1 MKPLENK
8 TDTEKNG
15 KYTTKLARKIG
26 LRAKVTI
33 CAVLIGILPV
43 LVVGGVAYK
52 LTGDYAIEKS
62 TGAKLSEAK
71 EIAENLQGFLKERTA
86 NMDTLVRFIKSEFDI
101 SSPTDFDLAIKSKK
115 QEFKAALSK
124 FSEEYSYFSNIAL
137 YEPKGR
143 QIVNSAT
150 SSSENNPAQLEYF
163 RAVVERG
170 NTFISNPIATK
181 TGSKDG
187 LSVYIATPIKDNS
200 GSLLAIIVAEIPVEK
215 IGNATIKAAAASK
228 QGTIYNLVDESGKI
242 FQAFNQKINPQG
254 RTIGA
259 KLPEKLPSLTQILN
273 SQQARTW
280 VETSQDDNN
289 QYINTYAPLN
299 QFKGLSWG
307 IVTSLNKNAI
317 LGSQQQLLETI
328 SWVSLL
334 TAATTT
340 IIASL
345 LANRSIRPI
354 LQANAVVE
362 RLGKGDLDCR
372 LPIRG
377 NDELAVLGKNINR
390 MAGDI
395 QHLLQQQKTYGDKL
409 LAQNDVLNTLTKN
422 DSLLAGDVFGTA
434 RAFTEAIAQTLQ
446 ISRVSIWLFSDRR
459 DAINCIDLYE
469 LEGNKHDRSQSL
481 KFDDYYGY
489 FQALL
494 QARPL
499 AEEDAQTSSTM
510 QKLTPDYLAPAG
522 ILSKLDIP
530 IQSGGMVAGVICCE
544 QVEKRR
550 LWQAEEILFVGSVA
564 NPIALA
570 IESEQLQK
578 DIANLLDVVSEVED
592 GNLTTRAL
600 VSDRTTGL
608 VADTLN
614 RLLEQLGSTMAQ
626 VVQTS
631 NLVSHTSSDLG
642 ELTEKVAS
650 NAQEQVKEAISVHKL
665 SKQVKTQVQNSV
677 EQIDTANKSL
687 KEVNST
693 VESGQDALKQM
704 NQGIDIL
711 REGTNQIVQ
720 QMKTLGEFVGLADQF
735 VQEQGQIASLTQVLA
750 LNATLVAARASEQKD
765 PMQFAVVAREFEA
778 IASEVS
784 TLAQQTNDGLATLQQ
799 RTEQINS
806 VVTSVDAQVQN
817 LGGLVNGFTIGVE
830 QSNQIYNNVNR
841 VTKEVVRSAETV
853 ALYHQSIVSASQS
866 TTKAMKEIVT
876 LAASNA
882 RLTQKARTE
891 STAMEDLSDKLLQK
905 VSFFRV
911 GDISLS
917 ETIDFGASLES
928 IDEELPDLIPL
939 DELSDDEE
947 YQTIL
952 FAPEVISR

>member
-15 KYTTKLARKIG
+15 KYTTKLAKKIG
-26 LRAKVTI
+26 LQAKVTI
-33 CAVLIGILPV
+33 CAAFIGILPI
-43 LVVGGVAYK
+43 LVVDSVAYK
-52 LTGDYAIEKS
+52 LTSDYAIEQS
-62 TGAKLSEAK
+62 TEATLSEADK
-71 EIAENLQGFLKERTA
+71 NEIL
-86 NMDTLVRFIKSEFDI
+86 
-101 SSPTDFDLAIKSKK
+101 SS
-115 QEFKAALSK
+115 
-124 FSEEYSYFSNIAL
+124 
-137 YEPKGR
+137 
-143 QIVNSAT
+143 
-150 SSSENNPAQLEYF
+150 
-163 RAVVERG
+163 
-170 NTFISNPIATK
+170 
-181 TGSKDG
+181 
-187 LSVYIATPIKDNS
+187 
-200 GSLLAIIVAEIPVEK
+200 
-215 IGNATIKAAAASK
+215 
-228 QGTIYNLVDESGKI
+228 
-242 FQAFNQKINPQG
+242 QK
-254 RTIGA
+254 
-259 KLPEKLPSLTQILN
+259 
-273 SQQARTW
+273 
-280 VETSQDDNN
+280 
-289 QYINTYAPLN
+289 
-299 QFKGLSWG
+299 
-307 IVTSLNKNAI
+307 
-317 LGSQQQLLETI
+317 QLLKTL

-334 TAATTT
+334 TAAATVTLV
-340 IIASL
+340 SL

-354 LQANAVVE
+354 LQANAVIE

-390 MAGDI
+390 MAEDI
-395 QHLLQQQKTYGDKL
+395 QHLLQQQKNYGDKL
-409 LAQNDVLNTLTKN
+409 LAQNDVLNTLSKN
-422 DSLLAGDVFGTA
+422 DSLLAGDVIGTA

-469 LEGNKHDRSQSL
+469 LEGNKHDRPQSL
-481 KFDDYYGY
+481 RFEDYYGY

-494 QARPL
+494 QACPL

-510 QKLTPDYLAPAG
+510 QKLTQYYLAPAG

-592 GNLTTRAL
+592 GNLTIRAL

-631 NLVSHTSSDLG
+631 NLVSNTSIDLG
-642 ELTEKVAS
+642 ELTETVAG

-784 TLAQQTNDGLATLQQ
+784 TLAQQTNDGLVTLQQ

-806 VVTSVDAQVQN
+806 VVSSVDAQVQN

-830 QSNQIYNNVNR
+830 RSNQIYNSVSR
-841 VTKEVVRSAETV
+841 VTKEVVRSSETV
-853 ALYHQSIVSASQS
+853 AFYHQSIVNASQS

-882 RLTQKARTE
+882 RLTQKTLTE
-891 STAMEDLSDKLLQK
+891 STIMENLSNKLLQK

-911 GDISLS
+911 GDIYLD
-917 ETIDFGASLES
+917 ETIDFDAHLELV
-928 IDEELPDLIPL
+928 DEELPDLIPL
-939 DELSDDEE
+939 QEFSDDEE
-947 YQTIL
+947 YRTIL
-952 FAPEVISR
+952 FAQEAVNS